1 MGSSVKGALNNSMRL
16 TALRAAAYAAR
27 LNLRGREKVSAPWH
41 LYCMARN
48 IEKLANSGWA
58 R

>member
-1 MGSSVKGALNNSMRL
+1 MKGALNNSMRL